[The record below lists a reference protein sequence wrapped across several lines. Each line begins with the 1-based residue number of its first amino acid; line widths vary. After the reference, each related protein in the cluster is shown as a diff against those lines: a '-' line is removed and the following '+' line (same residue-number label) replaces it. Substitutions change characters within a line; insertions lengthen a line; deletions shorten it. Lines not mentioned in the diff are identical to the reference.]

1 MIMEEVEGGWERKTD
16 SRRAQQYTNWEER
29 RRARGHINQLCNY
42 KTTNE
47 FNRRGVGRLKG
58 GARRLCSLLS
68 ESLKA
73 KEAGEHVSLHLKVPN
88 LGFQLLKL
96 DLKLQMTQELV
107 EQVCQYTEGVL
118 NIWESETYALV
129 KYD

>member
-1 MIMEEVEGGWERKTD
+1 M
-16 SRRAQQYTNWEER
+16 
-29 RRARGHINQLCNY
+29 
-42 KTTNE
+42 
-47 FNRRGVGRLKG
+47 
-58 GARRLCSLLS
+58 CSLLS

-73 KEAGEHVSLHLKVPN
+73 KEAGEHVNLHLKALN

-96 DLKLQMTQELV
+96 NLKLKMTQELV